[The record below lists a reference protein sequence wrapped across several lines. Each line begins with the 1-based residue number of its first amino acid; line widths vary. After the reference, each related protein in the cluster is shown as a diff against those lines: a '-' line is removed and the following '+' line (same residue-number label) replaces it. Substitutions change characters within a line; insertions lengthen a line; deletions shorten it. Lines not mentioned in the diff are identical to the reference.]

1 MTILNKK
8 QGLLIMVKEDTKAHL
23 EEKKEEL
30 LEKIKEE
37 EGLEI

>member
-1 MTILNKK
+1 
-8 QGLLIMVKEDTKAHL
+8 MVAEDTKARL
-23 EEKKEEL
+23 EVKKEEL